1 MKPAPIARWHEIAA
15 SRNPAALDALLADD
29 VVFQSPVVHTP
40 QAGKPIT
47 TAYLTAA
54 VQVLGGE
61 KFHYMDE
68 WLGPSSAVLE
78 FATEIDG
85 IQINGVDIIGWNEA
99 GLITS
104 FKVMVRPLKA
114 INILHQKMATMLE
127 QMKRRA

>member
-1 MKPAPIARWHEIAA
+1 
-15 SRNPAALDALLADD
+15 
-29 VVFQSPVVHTP
+29 VHTP